1 MHLPS
6 LSNPLG
12 YTSSVISSIHCPS
25 YQSLIS
31 STSYPISK
39 PSTIVQ
45 EWVTPSIQ
53 SPPSTILQELIT
65 PSVQPPINT
74 TLVHAPSSSTIL
86 QDFITPSVQSPINTT
101 LVHEWVTPSSSTML
115 QDFITPSAQPP
126 INTTFVHEWVTPLAS
141 STFHSSI
148 NNTTW
153 ISSHSLLNNITLTPF
168 SKPTFYYTT
177 PTVYSSSSI
186 IFNTAPL
193 PTYTITPLVNSPSS
207 ILINTTSLNWIPNN
221 TTLPLTSIGMDC
233 TQIRNWTSNSKDF
246 INTTATIPLTTPPW
260 TVTTSDGLRVPI
272 GYRCYL
278 LIYLIWSLFFL
289 Y

>member
-12 YTSSVISSIHCPS
+12 HTSWVISSINCPS

-31 STSYPISK
+31 STSYSISK

-74 TLVHAPSSSTIL
+74 TLVHEWVTPSSSTIL
-86 QDFITPSVQSPINTT
+86 QDLITPS
-101 LVHEWVTPSSSTML
+101 LE
-115 QDFITPSAQPP
+115 PP
-126 INTTFVHEWVTPLAS
+126 INTTFVHEWVTPLTS
-141 STFHSSI
+141 SIFHSSI

-153 ISSHSLLNNITLTPF
+153 ISSHSLLNNITSTPF

-246 INTTATIPLTTPPW
+246 INTTATIPFTTPPW